1 MASNISAVGA
11 KDVASALFT
20 KLDTQKK
27 GYIDGADLKAA
38 AGEGADDSQI
48 AAVLAQLDENGDGR
62 VVKSEL
68 SVAIEKVGNELSAQ
82 LDESRVNGASAGARP
97 AGPPP
102 GGGGGAPKSGEG
114 ESDTESDIKYI
125 AAADADGD
133 GTVSEAEDAAY
144 KKALAAAEAK
154 AQSQANEY
162 TEIATE
168 QSSQAGAVDVE
179 V

>member
-1 MASNISAVGA
+1 MASDISAVGA
-11 KDVASALFT
+11 KDVAGALFS

-27 GYIDGADLKAA
+27 GFVDGADLKAA

-48 AAVLAQLDENGDGR
+48 AAVLAQLDGNGDGR

-68 SVAIEKVGNELSAQ
+68 SAAIEKVGKELSAQ
-82 LDESRVNGASAGARP
+82 LDESRVNTANAAARP

-102 GGGGGAPKSGEG
+102 GGGGAPPPSGQ
-114 ESDTESDIKYI
+114 DESDIKYI

-154 AQSQANEY
+154 AQAQANDY

-168 QSSQAGAVDVE
+168 QSSRPGAVDVE